1 MNRPFALRGL
11 RIGFAL
17 AFAGVLIAAD
27 DLPKGEALLDKYVEV
42 TGGKAAYSKL
52 HSEVKSGTVEIKAMG
67 VKGKMMSY
75 SAEPNKSYTEISF
88 EGLGKIQEGSNGE
101 IAWAMSAMQGPRIKE
116 GDEKADTLQ
125 QAKFNADLNWRDVY
139 KSAETVGVEQI
150 DGKECYKVVLT
161 PKSGAVITNWYDKE
175 TNLVVKMSLTART
188 AMGDIQS
195 ESLMSD
201 YRKEGEILVPHKVQN
216 KVATMEVVTTLDS
229 VQHNVE
235 IPTEKFE
242 VPAEVKALMKK
253 PAAK

>member
-1 MNRPFALRGL
+1 
-11 RIGFAL
+11 
-17 AFAGVLIAAD
+17 
-27 DLPKGEALLDKYVEV
+27 
-42 TGGKAAYSKL
+42 
-52 HSEVKSGTVEIKAMG
+52 
-67 VKGKMMSY
+67 
-75 SAEPNKSYTEISF
+75 
-88 EGLGKIQEGSNGE
+88 
-101 IAWAMSAMQGPRIKE
+101 
-116 GDEKADTLQ
+116 
-125 QAKFNADLNWRDVY
+125 
-139 KSAETVGVEQI
+139 
-150 DGKECYKVVLT
+150 
-161 PKSGAVITNWYDKE
+161 VITNWYDKE